1 MKNNSDIGWAG
12 ESSRRDRGNNIG
24 QKTCVDNKGIGN
36 SLVLNW
42 VVGLQV
48 FIIFYT
54 YIGFFCVL
62 LFIHTHKKI
71 TKKKKKRKADGK
83 DKLS

>member
-1 MKNNSDIGWAG
+1 MRNNSDIGWAG

-42 VVGLQV
+42 VV
-48 FIIFYT
+48 
-54 YIGFFCVL
+54 VL
-62 LFIHTHKKI
+62 
-71 TKKKKKRKADGK
+71 
-83 DKLS
+83 